1 MGTEM
6 ESTNSRIHVFISGLV
21 QGVGFRFFVYQYGI
35 NLNLRGWVRNRY
47 NGQVEVMAEGR
58 NDILDA
64 FIEKIKEGPQM
75 AHVDDIEVEWY
86 KPTNELP
93 EFTILATE

>member
-1 MGTEM
+1 MDKT
-6 ESTNSRIHVFISGLV
+6 TSRMHVLVRGLV
-21 QGVGFRFFVYQYGI
+21 QGVGFRFFVFQYGT

-58 NDILDA
+58 KDILEA
-64 FIEKIKEGPQM
+64 FLEKVKEGPQM
-75 AHVDDIEVEWY
+75 AQVDSVDVEWY
-86 KPTNELP
+86 TPTNELP

>member
-1 MGTEM
+1 MDKT
-6 ESTNSRIHVFISGLV
+6 TSRMHVLVRGLV
-21 QGVGFRFFVYQYGI
+21 QGVGFRFFVFQYGT

-58 NDILDA
+58 KDILEA
-64 FIEKIKEGPQM
+64 FLEKVKEGPQM
-75 AHVDDIEVEWY
+75 AQVDGVDVDWY
-86 KPTNELP
+86 TPTNELP